1 MFVPLVVPALPLLR
15 QAFGGESRRATTD
28 QQARLRIFPTAARS
42 GPDATMSDKQKILL
56 IDDDALVA
64 QLVSMLVATF
74 RGESFAVE
82 HVSDYAGGLE
92 HLMSGRYALCLLDY
106 RLGDGD
112 GLQMLREA
120 KGRKCP
126 TPIILLTGDTREETD
141 LAAMEGGA
149 ADFIVKS
156 ELK

>member
-1 MFVPLVVPALPLLR
+1 
-15 QAFGGESRRATTD
+15 
-28 QQARLRIFPTAARS
+28 
-42 GPDATMSDKQKILL
+42 
-56 IDDDALVA
+56 
-64 QLVSMLVATF
+64 
-74 RGESFAVE
+74 
-82 HVSDYAGGLE
+82 
-92 HLMSGRYALCLLDY
+92 MSGQYALCLLDY

-156 ELK
+156 ELKPDRLEASVAYAIKTAKEREELLAKGKKAAGSS